1 MHMIVCVCHRVSDRA
16 IAAAVHDGCSSFEQ
30 LQAELGVGTRC
41 GACRTC
47 ARETF
52 ERHAAGCGASAG
64 VAARSPNANGLVAA
78 AA

>member
-1 MHMIVCVCHRVSDRA
+1 MIVCVCHRVSDRA
-16 IAAAVHDGCSSFEQ
+16 IAAAVHDGCCSFEQ

-52 ERHAAGCGASAG
+52 DRHAAGAG
-64 VAARSPNANGLVAA
+64 VTAKVTAHLPIAGALVAA
-78 AA
+78 A

>member
-1 MHMIVCVCHRVSDRA
+1 MIVCVCHRVSDRA

-41 GACRTC
+41 GACCGC

-52 ERHAAGCGASAG
+52 ELHSARVAPAGSCGRAPHLLACAG
-64 VAARSPNANGLVAA
+64 ALAA
-78 AA
+78 A